1 LPVFPHNLKSISL
14 LIIIYAFLEEKK
26 LSKREK
32 SESPPRKKA
41 SSDIKV
47 PNREKYMDALLVSG
61 QIFTAPYFPKLEEAI
76 KLHLANNETDAR
88 TKFNE
93 ACADA
98 NIPQEMVWEL
108 WDTITRITPK
118 LEDESNLAWLTGING

>member
-1 LPVFPHNLKSISL
+1 
-14 LIIIYAFLEEKK
+14 LEEKK

-32 SESPPRKKA
+32 SKSPTKKA
-41 SSDIKV
+41 SSDNKV

-76 KLHLANNETDAR
+76 KLHLDGDETAAR
-88 TKFNE
+88 TKFTE

-98 NIPQEMVWEL
+98 HIPQQMVWEL
-108 WDTITRITPK
+108 WDTITRITPN
-118 LEDESNLAWLTGING
+118 LEDTGSLAWLTGING